1 MVWNIAG
8 RAAIIP
14 PSMKSVYRFL
24 FLFLCCALGGFS
36 VKADDANYDYV
47 IQNATIYDGRSR
59 EGFQADL
66 AIRGDRIAEIGDLEP
81 MASEVIDGKG
91 LILAPGFID
100 THTHSDFNPFVYSN
114 LSNKALQGVTTEVIG
129 NCGMSAAPIL
139 GKHGEVI
146 KSIWAREGVRID
158 KKIPWETFGEY
169 LKKLEKKGMT
179 SNFVGLI
186 GHGNLRSAVMGLSNH
201 EKASPEQIQA
211 MQQMLREAMKQGA
224 RGISFGLV
232 YLPGIFSDQEELI
245 ALCQE
250 AGEQDGICAFHM
262 RNEGSQLTE
271 AVKEALRIG
280 KKAGA
285 AIEISHLKAGGQN
298 NWPLITEAFALI
310 EKARAKGQE
319 VTADFYPYTASFA
332 ELGVMLPDD
341 LYQREDRLAYFQD
354 LSQRKELIKTLKTF
368 YEDKKQNWE
377 AVMIAV
383 VRPKEFWYLEGKTI
397 AGIAKKWKKS
407 PEEVLV
413 GILAGTSFEASAFYF
428 SQSEDV
434 IEQVASQ
441 PYTTIGSDSIADGS
455 RRPHPRA
462 FGTFPKILEE
472 YVREEK
478 KMQLGEA
485 IRKMTSLAAESFSL
499 KKRGRIKEGYYAD
512 LVLFDLKEISGRATY
527 EDPKRKSTGIR
538 WVFVNG
544 KPVLRNGKFT
554 SRKAGRF
561 L

>member
-1 MVWNIAG
+1 MN
-8 RAAIIP
+8 
-14 PSMKSVYRFL
+14 
-24 FLFLCCALGGFS
+24 
-36 VKADDANYDYV
+36 ADDSTYDYV
-47 IQNATIYDGRSR
+47 IQNAVIYDGRSG

-66 AIRGDRIAEIGDLEP
+66 AIRGDRIAEIGKLEP
-81 MASEVIDGKG
+81 RASEVIDAKG

-100 THTHSDFNPFVYSN
+100 THTHSDFNPLVYGD

-146 KSIWAREGVRID
+146 KSIWAREGVLID
-158 KKIPWETFGEY
+158 KKIPWETFDQY
-169 LKKLEKKGMT
+169 RKKLEKKGMT
-179 SNFVGLI
+179 GNFVGLV

-201 EKASPEQIQA
+201 QKASTEQVEA
-211 MQQMLREAMKQGA
+211 MRQMLRDAMKQGA

-250 AGEQDGICAFHM
+250 AGERDGICAFHM
-262 RNEGSQLTE
+262 RNESSQLVE
-271 AVKEALRIG
+271 AVKEALHIG
-280 KKAGA
+280 KKADA
-285 AIEISHLKAGGQN
+285 PIEISHLKAAGQN
-298 NWPLITEAFALI
+298 NWPLIAEAFRLI

-319 VTADFYPYTASFA
+319 VFADFYPYTASFA
-332 ELGVMLPDD
+332 ELGVILPDA
-341 LYQREDRLAYFQD
+341 LYQQEDRLAYFQD
-354 LSQRKELIKTLKTF
+354 AAKHKGLIKELKTF
-368 YEDKKQNWE
+368 YGEKKQNWE
-377 AVMIAV
+377 AVMIAA
-383 VRPKEFWYLEGKTI
+383 VRPREFWYLEGKTM
-397 AGIAKKWKKS
+397 ARIAKEEKKS

-413 GILAGTSFEASAFYF
+413 NILAGASFEASAFYF
-428 SQSEDV
+428 AQSEEV
-434 IEQVASQ
+434 IEQVAAKS
-441 PYTTIGSDSIADGS
+441 YTTVGSDSIADGS

-478 KMQLGEA
+478 KIPLGEA

-512 LVLFDLKEISGRATY
+512 LVLFDLKEVSGRATY

-554 SRKAGRF
+554 GRKAGRF